1 MVNNM
6 GEHER
11 INVALKEW
19 EEKVLPKIKER
30 SINFELFTK
39 LDHIIDIVGVRRSG
53 KTYLMYLVI
62 KKLFEKGLDKNSVIY
77 INFENKVLYPLS
89 VKLLDELLNY
99 FFEKKPKKM
108 FLFLDEIHNVK
119 GWERWARNVYDE
131 YKGKIKLVVSG
142 STSKIMAEKISSLL
156 TGRHI
161 SVKLLPLSFKEF
173 LDFKGFVFS
182 NSDLKYSKKKNVE
195 IRKLFEEY
203 MKFGGFPEV
212 VLTNEDMRMDI
223 LRAYYEDILYKDIV
237 EKFKV
242 REIVILEN
250 FIKFLFSN
258 ISSYFSFKRAQ
269 EYLNSVGIKTSTRTL
284 LKYVSILE
292 ETFLFSFLPIFTKK
306 VKNVLK
312 YPRKIYCVDVGLR
325 NVTNPFSEDFGKICE
340 NIVFLELKRTSFK
353 NPSISINYWK
363 DEHGNE
369 VDFVVRERDKVIE
382 LIQVSWKVEESKKRK
397 VQSLVKSM
405 DEFGLR
411 EAKVITFDFES
422 EERVGNKKIYF
433 IPLYKWLLTQNKLQ

>member
-1 MVNNM
+1 M
-6 GEHER
+6 GERER
-11 INVALKEW
+11 INAALKEW
-19 EEKVLPKIKER
+19 EEKVLPEVKER

-39 LDHIIDIVGVRRSG
+39 LDHIVDIVGVRRSG

-62 KKLFEKGLDKNSVIY
+62 KKLFENGLDKNSVIY

-89 VKLLDELLNY
+89 DKLLDELLNY

-142 STSKIMAEKISSLL
+142 STSKIMAEKISFLL
-156 TGRHI
+156 TGRHV
-161 SVKLLPLSFKEF
+161 SLKLLPLNFKEF
-173 LDFKGFVFS
+173 LDFKGFAFS
-182 NSDLKYSKKKNVE
+182 LSDLKYSKKKNVE

-212 VLTNEDMRMDI
+212 VLTNESIRMEI

-242 REIVILEN
+242 REINVLEN

-269 EYLNSVGIKTSTRTL
+269 EYLNSIGIKTSTRTL

-292 ETFLFSFLPIFTKK
+292 ETFLFFFLPIFTKK

-340 NIVFLELKRTSFK
+340 NIVFLELKRNSFK

-363 DEHGNE
+363 DEYGNE
-369 VDFVVRERDKVIE
+369 VDFVVRERNKVVE
-382 LIQVSWKVEESKKRK
+382 LIQVSWKVEESKKREM
-397 VQSLVKSM
+397 QSLAKAM

-411 EAKVITFDFES
+411 EAKVLTFDFEK
-422 EERVGNKKIYF
+422 EEKVGKKKIYF